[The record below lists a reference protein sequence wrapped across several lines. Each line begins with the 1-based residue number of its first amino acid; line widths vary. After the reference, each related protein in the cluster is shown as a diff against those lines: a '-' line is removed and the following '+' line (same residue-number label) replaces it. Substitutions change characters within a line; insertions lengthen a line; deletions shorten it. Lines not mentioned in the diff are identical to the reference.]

1 MGVGCCTGVNHE
13 GAGVEVGV
21 CCCMVLLVED
31 GLFVNSSSSIAL
43 LNGGVVAGD
52 FDWWVMTV
60 SLLNRVGDDSVNG
73 LLKK

>member
-1 MGVGCCTGVNHE
+1 VGVASVVAGCTGVNHE
-13 GAGVEVGV
+13 GAGAEVGMGV
-21 CCCMVLLVED
+21 LWCMVLLVSD

-52 FDWWVMTV
+52 FEWWTV
-60 SLLNRVGDDSVNG
+60 YSVNE